1 MSQYYR
7 FYGKV
12 SVFIAHS
19 RQNTNTNGVLFF
31 PSLLALKYQ
40 QLKNLLK
47 IIKTIYFQLVFFFSK
62 KIQYCL
68 MCWRPKT
75 QKSSLGKLQWL
86 CQHSIYLLCA
96 TNINSE
102 IFVLSL
108 DSAQV
113 DWLAVWIINRKETNK
128 RNVLSVRKKKS
139 GYFPNRKANILG
151 V

>member
-1 MSQYYR
+1 MLE
-7 FYGKV
+7 
-12 SVFIAHS
+12 A
-19 RQNTNTNGVLFF
+19 
-31 PSLLALKYQ
+31 
-40 QLKNLLK
+40 KNAK
-47 IIKTIYFQLVFFFSK
+47 EQSWEVT
-62 KIQYCL
+62 
-68 MCWRPKT
+68 M
-75 QKSSLGKLQWL
+75 L